1 MIQVWWFILAGGLRL
16 TVWLVS
22 YLLRDLWIVRTVI
35 SELICDIL

>member
-1 MIQVWWFILAGGLRL
+1 MIHVWWFILAGKLRL

-35 SELICDIL
+35 SELIYDIL